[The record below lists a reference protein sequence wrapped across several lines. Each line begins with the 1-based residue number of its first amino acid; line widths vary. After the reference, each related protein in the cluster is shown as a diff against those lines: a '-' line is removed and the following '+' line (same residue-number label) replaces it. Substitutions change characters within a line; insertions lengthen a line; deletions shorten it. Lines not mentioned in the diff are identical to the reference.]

1 MLRVVGELAVDEKFR
16 SLCGEENMG
25 GMEEAEVPRGGV
37 SAMADEGRVSRS
49 TFSANAVIRLAML
62 WNTSVTLTMALV
74 AFRQSRPTIAINA

>member
-16 SLCGEENMG
+16 SLFGELNMG
-25 GMEEAEVPRGGV
+25 GIEDADVPSGGV

-49 TFSANAVIRLAML
+49 TFSANVVIRFAMA

-74 AFRQSRPTIAINA
+74 ALRQSRPTIAISA